1 MSTITL
7 VKIIK
12 YCLLALPVLLFAA
25 GAVALGS
32 AISKKPRAL
41 LKMLK
46 RCWFLALIV
55 AVAYAWGFM
64 QIDQIEDRYE
74 GSITIRL
81 NYAEA
86 SKGLAPNGTRFNTYD
101 ILSDEVLQTAIEA
114 GEMGDITPRQLR
126 ATLSV
131 RPLAAGSASAERYY
145 VSTEYLL
152 LYAATQD
159 TENLN
164 GMDVVQAVANAYAE
178 NFRQQY
184 SRKTTVMS
192 PDFDAVAELDYL
204 DQVTLLDKYAN
215 GIADYL
221 DMCNHESKTYVSSDG
236 ETFSSLRSKVKNLA
250 KVELER
256 LRSHILVKG
265 LSKNANQQIS
275 RLNYLNLIQDIKA
288 DKNTASYKI
297 RLETIEMY
305 ERDLAT
311 IVLIPTRDGTGE
323 FYMSRTKIGV
333 DVFADE
339 AEDYSKNASK
349 AKSVISTN
357 NYAIRQLSSGSATAA
372 DYATADA
379 MVQAICDNLQGY
391 AQKGLAMIA
400 KYDAKTTGEQLT
412 LSLPELE
419 RSMKKYVVLMGGMCV
434 CASLFFVALFQ
445 WKKKKRQ

>member
-1 MSTITL
+1 MMSTITL

-12 YCLLALPVLLFAA
+12 YCMLALPVLLFVA
-25 GAVALGS
+25 GVVALSSKIG
-32 AISKKPRAL
+32 KKPGVL
-41 LKMLK
+41 LKPLK
-46 RCWFLALIV
+46 RCWLLALIV

-81 NYAEA
+81 KYAEA
-86 SKGLAPNGTRFNTYD
+86 SKGLTPNGTRFNTYD
-101 ILSDEVLQTAIEA
+101 IISDEVLQTAIEA
-114 GEMGDITPRQLR
+114 GKMGDITPRQLR

-131 RPLAAGSASAERYY
+131 QPLAAGSASAERYY
-145 VSTEYLL
+145 VATEYVLI
-152 LYAATQD
+152 YKATQD
-159 TENLN
+159 TEHLN
-164 GMDVVQAVANAYAE
+164 GMDVVQAVANAYADQ
-178 NFRQQY
+178 FRQQY
-184 SRKTTVMS
+184 SRKTNVMT
-192 PDFDAVAELDYL
+192 PDFSAVAELDYL
-204 DQVTLLDKYAN
+204 DQVTMLDKYAD

-221 DMCNHESKTYVSSDG
+221 DMCSHESKTYVSSDG

-265 LSKNANQQIS
+265 LSKNADQQIS

-297 RLETIEMY
+297 RLETIAMY

-311 IVLIPTRDGTGE
+311 IVLIPTRDETGE

-333 DVFADE
+333 DIFADE
-339 AEDYSKNASK
+339 AEDFSKDASK

-357 NYAIRQLSSGSATAA
+357 NYAIRQLSSGSATAE
-372 DYATADA
+372 DYAMADA
-379 MVQAICDNLQGY
+379 MVQAICDNLHGY

-412 LSLPELE
+412 LSLPEWE
-419 RSMKKYVVLMGGMCV
+419 RGMTKYAILTGGMCV

-445 WKKKKRQ
+445 GKKKK